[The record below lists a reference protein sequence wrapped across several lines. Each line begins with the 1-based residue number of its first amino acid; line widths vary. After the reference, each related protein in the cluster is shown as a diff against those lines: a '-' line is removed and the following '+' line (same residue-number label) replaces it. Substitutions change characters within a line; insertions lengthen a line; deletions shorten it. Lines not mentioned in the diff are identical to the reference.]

1 MGAWYDLVVKKGD
14 SVTLYSDLTHVKYTP
29 QIQWCFGNQNT
40 LIAEIIEQADR
51 FTVYDDVLDG
61 RFRNRLKLDNQTG
74 SLTITNTTSEHAG
87 EYRRYK
93 GGFFIGRSPRRN
105 ISDGGR
111 FSHSHFN
118 QTEIRGNFK
127 VLCKSET
134 ENEFT
139 FVNYSLFERFRER
152 VELDNH
158 TGSLTITNTRPEDAG
173 LYKLDFK
180 TSKAFRV
187 SVYARLPLPVISSN
201 CSSSSSSSSNCSLL
215 CSAVNASH
223 MTLSWYRGNSLLSSI
238 SASDLSIGLSLPLEV
253 EHQDKNIYSCV
264 INNPIRNQTQHLDVS
279 RLCHT
284 CSDSQHCC
292 GFTEAVI
299 RLVLSALV
307 GVATVL
313 ILVYD
318 IRCRRA
324 EHERTHIHPT
334 GSRLK

>member
-1 MGAWYDLVVKKGD
+1 MEKDDEMMSCLLNYFILTVYEEISATEGD
-14 SVTLYSDLTHVKYTP
+14 SVTL
-29 QIQWCFGNQNT
+29 
-40 LIAEIIEQADR
+40 
-51 FTVYDDVLDG
+51 
-61 RFRNRLKLDNQTG
+61 
-74 SLTITNTTSEHAG
+74 
-87 EYRRYK
+87 
-93 GGFFIGRSPRRN
+93 
-105 ISDGGR
+105 
-111 FSHSHFN
+111 HFN
-118 QTEIRGNFK
+118 QTEIRDNLKIF
-127 VLCKSET
+127 LKSET
-134 ENEFT
+134 ENAFT
-139 FVNYSLFERFRER
+139 FVKCGLFERFRER

-187 SVYARLPLPVISSN
+187 SVSRLVKIFARLPLPVISSN

-223 MTLSWYRGNSLLSSI
+223 VTLSWYRGNSLLSSI

-279 RLCHT
+279 RLCHM

-334 GSRLK
+334 GDSFPPGRLFENKRNILCLSVIKRLKMTKYCLAHATLCTI